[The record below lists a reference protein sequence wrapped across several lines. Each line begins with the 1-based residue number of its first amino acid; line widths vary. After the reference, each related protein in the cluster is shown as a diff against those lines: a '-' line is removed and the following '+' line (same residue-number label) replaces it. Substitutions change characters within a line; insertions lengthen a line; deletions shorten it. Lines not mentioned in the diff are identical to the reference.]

1 MKSSASLL
9 ATMLLCV
16 GLVVGP
22 AVSQDA
28 LRPKPEKRPSL
39 CGPGFVFAEFIT
51 RNVDDH
57 VAFFKAVTSFEL
69 MSYEKGYATLKSDR
83 GELVF
88 MEGRILPDG
97 HPNKIAPNDRR
108 FGFGLELAVIVPD
121 LDKSF
126 AAFKEF
132 EKKGFRLSAGIGRRP
147 WGARDFRVLLPD
159 GYYIRFS
166 EAM

>member
-1 MKSSASLL
+1 
-9 ATMLLCV
+9 MLLCV
-16 GLVVGP
+16 GLVDRH

-28 LRPKPEKRPSL
+28 RQPKPEKRPSL
-39 CGPGFVFAEFIT
+39 CGPGFVFAEFIM
-51 RNVDDH
+51 RDVDDH
-57 VAFFKAVTSFEL
+57 VAFFTAVTSFEL
-69 MSYEKGYATLKSDR
+69 ISHQKGYAVLKSDR

-88 MEGRILPDG
+88 MAGDSLPDG
-97 HPNKIAPNDRR
+97 HPNKIPPKEGR

-126 AAFKEF
+126 VACKEF